1 MTKDSKKKEM
11 PFAYSAVSDMFYAT
25 VRKLRKAKSKVKTL
39 ETDLDRYSKA
49 MGEFNGDVK
58 Q

>member
-11 PFAYSAVSDMFYAT
+11 PFAYSAVSEMFYAT
-25 VRKLRKAKSKVKTL
+25 GRKLRKAKAKVKSL

-49 MGEFNGDVK
+49 MQEFNGEK
-58 Q
+58 K

>member
-49 MGEFNGDVK
+49 MGEFNGDK
-58 Q
+58 K